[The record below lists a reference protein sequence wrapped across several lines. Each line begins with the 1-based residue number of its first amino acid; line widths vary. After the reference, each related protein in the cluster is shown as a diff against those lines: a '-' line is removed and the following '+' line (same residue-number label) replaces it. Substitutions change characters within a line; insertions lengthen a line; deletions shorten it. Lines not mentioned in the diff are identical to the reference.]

1 VAELEIIWPGCLELA
16 KRSLAKL
23 VDILIEEQGIQR
35 SSIKAVAGL
44 AINLNTFSYF

>member
-1 VAELEIIWPGCLELA
+1 MAGCLELA

-35 SSIKAVAGL
+35 SSIEAVAGL